1 MISHSPFTVESQTDL
16 VGHFAVAG
24 IQGEFEVRKLRSR
37 RERPRIMVFR
47 QDWQRAKP
55 GDAVPPV
62 AVIQIEKNGVNK
74 LTVQTGEWSDL
85 RDCQFNFTEQALE
98 IFRTSVR
105 HAN

>member
-24 IQGEFEVRKLRSR
+24 IQGEFEVRKFRSR

-47 QDWQRAKP
+47 EDWQRANP
-55 GDAVPPV
+55 CDAVPPV
-62 AVIQIEKNGVNK
+62 AVIQIEKNGINK

-85 RDCQFNFTEQALE
+85 RDCEFNFTEQALE
-98 IFRTSVR
+98 IFRASARNVY
-105 HAN
+105 